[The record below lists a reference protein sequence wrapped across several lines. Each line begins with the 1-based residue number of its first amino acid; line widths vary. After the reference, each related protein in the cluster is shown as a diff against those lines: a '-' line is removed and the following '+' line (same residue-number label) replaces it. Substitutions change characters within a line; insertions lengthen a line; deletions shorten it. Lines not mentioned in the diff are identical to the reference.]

1 MKLNIRRTLAALL
14 MPVIVAI
21 TPGVASSSSSQE
33 PLKVVATFSIL
44 ADMVKQVGGDEVSV
58 VSLVGPDADA
68 HVFNPSPADAK
79 ALAQADVVV
88 MNGLGF
94 EGWIERLIKSSGF
107 KGQLVV
113 ASKGVKTLELQA
125 EPDPD
130 HSHAKE
136 GKKDKHQHGHHH
148 DHEGQDPHAWQNLRN
163 GMIYAKNIQQ
173 ALVKARP
180 QSQAVIDAQ
189 AKTYIAQMSELDQ
202 QAKAKLRQIPPD
214 DRRILS
220 SHDAFEYFASA
231 YGVKFFGL
239 QGWTTDREASAAD
252 MAKLVRE
259 IRQDKVR
266 ALFVENMSDPRLLQR
281 VAEEAG
287 VKIGGKLYSDSL
299 SPPGSA
305 ADTYLKMFSY
315 NVNQIWM
322 ALQQ

>member
-1 MKLNIRRTLAALL
+1 MKLNIRGILVALMMPMLALTAPLT
-14 MPVIVAI
+14 AR
-21 TPGVASSSSSQE
+21 ASQTQS

-68 HVFNPSPADAK
+68 HVFNPSPTDAK

-113 ASKGVKTLELQA
+113 ASKGIKPLELEA
-125 EPDPD
+125 EPHDQ
-130 HSHAKE
+130 AKE
-136 GKKDKHQHGHHH
+136 KQAAQSKHTHDHHH

-189 AKTYIAQMSELDQ
+189 AKTYIDQMSELDQ

-220 SHDAFEYFASA
+220 SHDAFEYFAQA

-259 IRQDKVR
+259 IRRDKVR

-322 ALQQ
+322 ALEQ

>member
-1 MKLNIRRTLAALL
+1 MKLNIRGVLVALMMPMLALAAPLT
-14 MPVIVAI
+14 AR
-21 TPGVASSSSSQE
+21 ASQTQA

-44 ADMVKQVGGDEVSV
+44 ADMVKQVGGEEVSV
-58 VSLVGPDADA
+58 VSLVGPNADA
-68 HVFNPSPADAK
+68 HVFDPSPADAK
-79 ALAQADVVV
+79 RLAQADVVV
-88 MNGLGF
+88 VNGLGF
-94 EGWIERLIKSSGF
+94 EGWIDRLIKSSGF

-113 ASKGVKTLELQA
+113 ASKGIKPLELPA
-125 EPDPD
+125 EPHRD
-130 HSHAKE
+130 HATEKQAAKGKHA
-136 GKKDKHQHGHHH
+136 HGHHH
-148 DHEGQDPHAWQNLRN
+148 DHESQDPHAWQDLRN

-180 QSQAVIDAQ
+180 QSQAVIDAR
-189 AKTYIAQMSELDQ
+189 AKAYIDQMSELDR
-202 QAKAKLRQIPPD
+202 QAKSKLRQIPPD
-214 DRRILS
+214 DRRIIS
-220 SHDAFEYFASA
+220 SHDAFEYFARA

-259 IRQDKVR
+259 IRRDKVR

-299 SPPGSA
+299 SPPGTA
-305 ADTYLKMFSY
+305 ADTYLKMFTY